1 MRKAIVFIKKN
12 KKDILRGFLF
22 LVSIVLLVMIFPK
35 EGKFKYEFQKGKP
48 WMHED
53 LYAPFDFAI
62 IKSEPELQQERQ
74 ALLRDHRLYFSYDTA
89 ITRDHMLE
97 YDLIFNRN
105 WNTSFPNGEFAN
117 RKSISQKEGKNILTS
132 ILENGIIKLVPEI
145 ENMPTDFEINL
156 LINNV
161 SEKKKLGDLYTIQ
174 TAYDMLNRFLAENPD
189 LVPEPIKQ
197 TIEQLLVQN
206 VIYDDETTRKEKS
219 ALLDNL
225 SLTRGMAQSGQR
237 IISTGEL
244 VTNEKF
250 LVLESLKAEYE
261 AQLGTSSTYYLI
273 VIGQIVLVSISILV
287 LIFFLLF
294 FRKDVYASPKK
305 IILILLLIIFMVFI
319 TSLIIKYDVGL
330 LYLVPI
336 CLIPIVIRAFFDTRL
351 ALYVHIITIITI
363 GFLVPNSFEFVFSQ
377 LIAGI
382 IAVFSVVN
390 LQRRS
395 QFFLTSLMIFLT
407 YSLVYVGLSLI
418 QEGNFHGI
426 RIVYFALF
434 AGSATLT
441 LFSYPLI
448 FLLEKIFGLITDVT
462 LMELSNSNTKLLREL
477 ALKAPGTFQHS
488 MQVANLAEEALFAIG
503 GNTLLARTGT
513 LYHDIGKMENP
524 QYFIENQRH
533 GINPHD
539 KLSFEESAEMII
551 SHVTLGV
558 EKARKANLPK
568 QIIDFIRTH
577 HGTRRVEYFYLKQV
591 MENPDQEVDD
601 SKYTYP
607 GPRPY
612 SKETA
617 VVMMADSV
625 EAASRSLKEV
635 NEENINELVEGIVS
649 KQLKDEQFIY
659 TNLTFRDMTRIKE
672 IFKKK
677 LKDIYHVRIEYPD
690 QEVK

>member
-1 MRKAIVFIKKN
+1 M
-12 KKDILRGFLF
+12 
-22 LVSIVLLVMIFPK
+22 
-35 EGKFKYEFQKGKP
+35 
-48 WMHED
+48 
-53 LYAPFDFAI
+53 
-62 IKSEPELQQERQ
+62 
-74 ALLRDHRLYFSYDTA
+74 
-89 ITRDHMLE
+89 
-97 YDLIFNRN
+97 
-105 WNTSFPNGEFAN
+105 
-117 RKSISQKEGKNILTS
+117 
-132 ILENGIIKLVPEI
+132 PEI

-407 YSLVYVGLSLI
+407 YSLVYVGL
-418 QEGNFHGI
+418 
-426 RIVYFALF
+426 
-434 AGSATLT
+434 
-441 LFSYPLI
+441 
-448 FLLEKIFGLITDVT
+448 
-462 LMELSNSNTKLLREL
+462 
-477 ALKAPGTFQHS
+477 
-488 MQVANLAEEALFAIG
+488 
-503 GNTLLARTGT
+503 
-513 LYHDIGKMENP
+513 
-524 QYFIENQRH
+524 
-533 GINPHD
+533 
-539 KLSFEESAEMII
+539 
-551 SHVTLGV
+551 
-558 EKARKANLPK
+558 
-568 QIIDFIRTH
+568 
-577 HGTRRVEYFYLKQV
+577 
-591 MENPDQEVDD
+591 
-601 SKYTYP
+601 
-607 GPRPY
+607 
-612 SKETA
+612 
-617 VVMMADSV
+617 
-625 EAASRSLKEV
+625 
-635 NEENINELVEGIVS
+635 
-649 KQLKDEQFIY
+649 
-659 TNLTFRDMTRIKE
+659 
-672 IFKKK
+672 
-677 LKDIYHVRIEYPD
+677 
-690 QEVK
+690 